1 MKYSLKDA
9 YNFLVKGNLQKA
21 KKITENYLIK
31 NPKDLNALQILSAVF
46 FQSKDFENAKLVLE
60 RLIEINSS
68 NAQIHNNYAL
78 ALFNLSEFENAL
90 ACLNKA
96 IKIDKNY
103 AEAYYNRGNV
113 FLKLQNRESALKS
126 FDHAIE
132 LKPDYKIAL
141 NNKGNLL
148 KDIGKLDEALLSYQ
162 KAIKIK
168 PINPDEINNCGNIY
182 FEMER
187 YDDAL
192 NYFTTAIKINPNFY
206 QAHYNLGKVL
216 NKLGN
221 KNKAIESYKNS
232 IQIND
237 KFERSFFNLG
247 SIYLEQKNYS
257 EAKNCFEKVLDIK
270 PNQDFLLGN
279 IFYTNA
285 SLCDWS
291 KFENFKE
298 ELENKIHDGQKVC
311 MPFHTLALTNSP
323 ELQKIA
329 SETYFKSQFKKIKR
343 EKTLT
348 FNYDNKKIKVG
359 YYSADFHSHATMYL
373 IANLFELH
381 DKDKFEIIGFSYGR
395 SPKDEMNSRVKN
407 AFDHFFDVSEKTD
420 KEIANFSRDLKIDI
434 AVDLKGYT
442 RDNRF
447 GIFVERCSPIQVSYL
462 GYPGTLGSNCI
473 DYIIADKII
482 IPKDSEKFYSEKI
495 IYMPDTYQVNDPTI
509 KIDSQKIKKENYGLP
524 DNKFIF
530 CSFNQNY
537 KITPSVYNIWIKI
550 LKETKD
556 SIIWILSE
564 NNKSRE
570 NLLEKLNLSQ
580 IDRDRLIFAEKLSH
594 KDHLY
599 RLKLADL
606 FLDTFPCNAHTTAS
620 DALRS
625 GVPVL
630 TYKGKTFASRVATS
644 LNYSFGLNALVAKD
658 EKEYLDLAVEIGNN
672 REKSLHFKKIVNKN
686 LDKSSLFNIKSFTK
700 NLEKAYVKIYENYK
714 AGMQA
719 ENLFIE

>member
-1 MKYSLKDA
+1 MNYSLKDA
-9 YNFLVKGNLQKA
+9 YNFLVNGNLNKA
-21 KKITENYLIK
+21 KKISEHYLIK
-31 NPKDLNALQILSAVF
+31 NPKDLNALQILSGVF
-46 FQSKDFENAKLVLE
+46 FHSKDFENAKIVLK

-78 ALFNLSEFENAL
+78 ALFNLSEFEKAL
-90 ACLNKA
+90 ECLNKA
-96 IKIDKNY
+96 IKIDQNY

-113 FLKLQNRESALKS
+113 FLKLQNRELALKS
-126 FDHAIE
+126 FDRAIE
-132 LKPDYKIAL
+132 LSPDYKMAL

-162 KAIKIK
+162 RAIKIK
-168 PINPDEINNCGNIY
+168 PINPEEINNCGNIY

-187 YDDAL
+187 YSEAL
-192 NYFTTAIKINPNFY
+192 NYFSTAIKINPNLY

-216 NKLGN
+216 NKIGN

-232 IQIND
+232 IQLND
-237 KFERSFFNLG
+237 KFVNSFFNLG
-247 SIYLEQKNYS
+247 NLYLEQKNYS
-257 EAKNCFEKVLDIK
+257 EAINCFEKVLDIK

-279 IFYTNA
+279 IFYAKA

-291 KFENFKE
+291 SFETFKE
-298 ELENKIHDGQKVC
+298 ELENKIRDSQKVC
-311 MPFHTLALTNSP
+311 LPFYSLALTNSP

-329 SETYFKSQFKKIKR
+329 SKTYFESKFEGIKR
-343 EKTLT
+343 EKSLN
-348 FNYDNKKIKVG
+348 FKYDNKKIKVA

-373 IANLFELH
+373 IANLFEQH
-381 DKDKFEIIGFSYGR
+381 NKDKFEIVGFSYGR
-395 SPKDEMNSRVKN
+395 SPKDEMNSRAKN

-447 GIFVERCSPIQVSYL
+447 GIFVEGCSPIQVSYL

-473 DYIIADKII
+473 DYIIADKTI
-482 IPKDSEKFYSEKI
+482 IPKDFQKFYSEKV

-509 KIDSQKIKKENYGLP
+509 KIDYQKIKKADYGLP

-550 LKETKD
+550 LKETKN

-564 NNKSRE
+564 NKKSRE

-580 IDRDRLIFAEKLSH
+580 IDRDRLIFAEKLPH
-594 KDHLY
+594 KDHLC

-606 FLDTFPCNAHTTAS
+606 FLDSFPCNAHTTAS

-630 TYKGKTFASRVATS
+630 TYKGKTFASRVAAS

-658 EKEYLDLAVEIGNN
+658 QKEYLDLAVEIGNN
-672 REKSLHFKKIVNKN
+672 RAKLLHFKKLIKTNF
-686 LDKSSLFNIKSFTK
+686 DKSPLFDIKSFTK
-700 NLEKAYVKIYENYK
+700 NLEKAYIKIYQNYK
-714 AGMQA
+714 AGFQP

>member
-1 MKYSLKDA
+1 MNYSLKDA
-9 YNFLVKGNLQKA
+9 YNFLVKGNLNKS
-21 KKITENYLIK
+21 KKITEHYLIK
-31 NPKDLNALQILSAVF
+31 NPKDFNALQILSGVF
-46 FQSKDFENAKLVLE
+46 FKSKDFENAKLVLE
-60 RLIEINSS
+60 RLIEINPS

-78 ALFNLSEFENAL
+78 ALFNLSEFEKAL
-90 ACLNKA
+90 EYLNKA
-96 IKIDKNY
+96 IKVDKKY
-103 AEAYYNRGNV
+103 TEAYYNRGNV
-113 FLKLQNRESALKS
+113 FLKLQNSDLALKS
-126 FDHAIE
+126 FDQAIE
-132 LKPDYKIAL
+132 LRPDYKIAL

-148 KDIGKLDEALLSYQ
+148 KDLGKLDEALLSYQ

-168 PINPDEINNCGNIY
+168 PTNPEEVNNCGNIY

-192 NYFTTAIKINPNFY
+192 NYFSTAIKINPNFY

-216 NKLGN
+216 NKIGN
-221 KNKAIESYKNS
+221 KNKAIECYKNS

-270 PNQDFLLGN
+270 PNQDFLLGY

-291 KFENFKE
+291 SFENLKE
-298 ELENKIHDGQKVC
+298 ELENKIRDGKKVC
-311 MPFHTLALTNSP
+311 LPFHSLALTNSP

-343 EKTLT
+343 EKTLK
-348 FNYDNKKIKVG
+348 FNYNNKKIKVG

-373 IANLFELH
+373 IANLFEMH

-420 KEIANFSRDLKIDI
+420 KEIASFSRDLKIDI

-447 GIFVERCSPIQVSYL
+447 EIFVEGCSPIQVSYL

-473 DYIIADKII
+473 DYIIADKIT
-482 IPKDSEKFYSEKI
+482 IPEESQNFFSEKI

-524 DNKFIF
+524 ENKFIF

-550 LKETKD
+550 LKETKN

-620 DALRS
+620 DALRL

-630 TYKGKTFASRVATS
+630 TYKGKTFASRVAAS
-644 LNYSFGLNALVAKD
+644 LNYSFGLNALIAKD

-672 REKSLHFKKIVNKN
+672 REKSLHFKKLVNQN
-686 LDKSSLFNIKSFTK
+686 FDKSPLFNIKSFTK

-714 AGMQA
+714 SGMQA

>member
-1 MKYSLKDA
+1 MNYSIKDA
-9 YNFLVKGNLQKA
+9 YNYLVKGNLNKA
-21 KKITENYLIK
+21 KKITEYYLTK

-60 RLIEINSS
+60 RLIEINPS

-78 ALFNLSEFENAL
+78 TLFNLSEFDNAL
-90 ACLNKA
+90 ECLNKA
-96 IKIDKNY
+96 IKIDQNY

-113 FLKLQNRESALKS
+113 FLKLQKKESALKS
-126 FDHAIE
+126 FDHAIK

-141 NNKGNLL
+141 NNRGNLL
-148 KDIGKLDEALLSYQ
+148 KDIGKLDEALISYLR
-162 KAIKIK
+162 AIKVK
-168 PINPDEINNCGNIY
+168 PINPEEINNCGNIY

-187 YDDAL
+187 YSEAL
-192 NYFTTAIKINPNFY
+192 NYFSTAIKINPNFY

-216 NKLGN
+216 NKIGN
-221 KNKAIESYKNS
+221 KDKAIESYKNS
-232 IQIND
+232 IQLNN
-237 KFERSFFNLG
+237 KFVNSFFNLG

-257 EAKNCFEKVLDIK
+257 EALNCFEKVLDVK
-270 PNQDFLLGN
+270 PDQDFLLGN
-279 IFYTNA
+279 IFYTNS

-291 KFENFKE
+291 SFEAIKE
-298 ELENKIHDGQKVC
+298 ELENKIRDNQKVC
-311 MPFHTLALTNSP
+311 LPFHSLALTDSP
-323 ELQKIA
+323 EIQKIA
-329 SETYFKSQFKKIKR
+329 SETYFKSQFQGISR
-343 EKTLT
+343 EK
-348 FNYDNKKIKVG
+348 FCNFKYDNKKIKVA
-359 YYSADFHSHATMYL
+359 YYSSDFHSHATMYL

-381 DKDKFEIIGFSYGR
+381 DKNKFEIIGFSYGR
-395 SPKDEMNSRVKN
+395 SPKDEMNTRANS

-420 KEIANFSRDLKIDI
+420 KEIAKFSRNLKIDI

-473 DYIIADKII
+473 DYLIADKTI
-482 IPKDSEKFYSEKI
+482 IPKASQKFYSEKI

-509 KIDSQKIKKENYGLP
+509 KIDYKNLKKSNYGLP
-524 DNKFIF
+524 ENKFIF

-556 SIIWILSE
+556 SIIWILIE
-564 NNKSRE
+564 NNKSRD
-570 NLLEKLNLSQ
+570 NLLEKLRSSQ
-580 IDRDRLIFAEKLSH
+580 IDRDRLIFTEKLPH
-594 KDHLY
+594 KDHLC

-630 TYKGKTFASRVATS
+630 TYKGKTFASRVAAS
-644 LNYSFGLNALVAKD
+644 LNYSFGLSDLVAKD
-658 EKEYLDLAVEIGNN
+658 DKEYLDLATEIGNN
-672 REKSLHFKKIVNKN
+672 SEKLLHFKKLVNEN
-686 LDKSSLFNIKSFTK
+686 FDKKPLFDTKSFTK
-700 NLEKAYVKIYENYK
+700 NLEKAFCLAQDRFVNQKKMDNIYLE
-714 AGMQA
+714 
-719 ENLFIE
+719 